1 MSPDD
6 TAHDPPDEFVPDP
19 TVCREFNVTSM
30 TLWRWDRDE
39 TLEFP
44 PPVRIRHRNFRSR
57 RQLELFKQ
65 TLIRNAM
72 DARDA
77 RCGKAKA

>member
-1 MSPDD
+1 MPLDNIAKD
-6 TAHDPPDEFVPDP
+6 APDELVPDP
-19 TVCREFNVTSM
+19 DVCREFNVTPM
-30 TLWRWDRDE
+30 TLWRWDHDLK
-39 TLEFP
+39 LEFP
-44 PPVRIRHRNFRSR
+44 PPLQIRHRNFRSR

-77 RCGKAKA
+77 RCGNAQA

>member
-1 MSPDD
+1 MPLDHI
-6 TAHDPPDEFVPDP
+6 AQDPPDELVPDP
-19 TVCREFNVTSM
+19 EVCREFNVTPM

-39 TLEFP
+39 KLSFP

-57 RQLELFKQ
+57 RQLEAFKT
-65 TLIRNAM
+65 TLIKNAM

-77 RCGKAKA
+77 RRGNAHA